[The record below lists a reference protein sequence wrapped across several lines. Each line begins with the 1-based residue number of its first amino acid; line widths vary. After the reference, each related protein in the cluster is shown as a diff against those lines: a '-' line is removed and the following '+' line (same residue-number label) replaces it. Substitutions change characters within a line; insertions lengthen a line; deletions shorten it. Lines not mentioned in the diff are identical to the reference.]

1 MWVKKIQKWY
11 SWKFWENARIISHWS
26 QIKSFFTA
34 LHCCY
39 LWALLWDI
47 FSLGSNFQAISDQ
60 RIHFWNPRTVMIKHR
75 DTSFYATDSATIT
88 CRLNSLKSYRLRV
101 SSRTPS
107 PGITPAC
114 GSPIHEAQS
123 LCFKAALFNEIN
135 GQVSRWSPLAPCFRI
150 TWSAC

>member
-1 MWVKKIQKWY
+1 MSKKNTEMVFLEILGKCLY
-11 SWKFWENARIISHWS
+11 H
-26 QIKSFFTA
+26 FTLKPNKVI
-34 LHCCY
+34 LHCSS
-39 LWALLWDI
+39 LLLFMGVALRHFFPRFK
-47 FSLGSNFQAISDQ
+47 FSSNQ

-101 SSRTPS
+101 ASRTPS

-114 GSPIHEAQS
+114 GSPIHKAQS